1 MVTLCSCCCFFF
13 FLRTLHTV
21 LHSNCAWWTS
31 FLKHTDH
38 RVKWGKRSLGF
49 DALVFS
55 LIRNLCLRFLIWEVA
70 PVPSSSRAIPQIREP
85 VPGVSQLVGSQWRS
99 VLLPS
104 CWELSFNPHLVK
116 EGEKQI
122 HLSIKCCW
130 PLVIS
135 RDSAEKVA
143 IPPCHLWIWRSGSAK
158 LIAINT
164 FNSSGRCYSSMFWL
178 QWPVL
183 TVTILWTCP
192 NGVLFSPYRSIW
204 HVEAPLSSM
213 GLPLWTASI

>member
-1 MVTLCSCCCFFF
+1 MREEAF
-13 FLRTLHTV
+13 
-21 LHSNCAWWTS
+21 W
-31 FLKHTDH
+31 
-38 RVKWGKRSLGF
+38 
-49 DALVFS
+49 ALVPWFS
-55 LIRNLCLRFLIWEVA
+55 AWSGTCAFVFLSGKWCQCLPMAGPFLTSESLC
-70 PVPSSSRAIPQIREP
+70 
-85 VPGVSQLVGSQWRS
+85 PGSHSWCALGEDQ
-99 VLLPS
+99 LLPPAW
-104 CWELSFNPHLVK
+104 WELSFNPHLVK

-143 IPPCHLWIWRSGSAK
+143 TPPCHLWIWRSGSAK

-164 FNSSGRCYSSMFWL
+164 FNNSRRCYPSMFWP

-183 TVTILWTCP
+183 TVTILQTCP